1 MNAHT
6 KPMYTMF
13 LILSWGI
20 LVLMIYYEA
29 YPFWGRLGWS
39 SQLTDSLML
48 DLYRAGTLRSP
59 WSVRF
64 VCTFFTAVSVVVRS
78 GTSKASTW
86 QEILIPLLSGLV
98 LFYASPLLGNGVLY
112 LFTALGGYVLL
123 LVGAILLGRKFR
135 SYDSKLPDYWD
146 TFEQCEKCI
155 TNEYS
160 VNIPIKYQWEGK
172 LRDAYINCVSPQRG
186 CMILGTPGSGKTAA
200 IYSAFMR
207 QMIQKQY
214 SMFVYDYKF
223 PSLSTKILNELL
235 DNYDCY
241 DTKPKLYF
249 VNFDDPLHSHRF
261 NPIHPRYL
269 TDPIDSTEIAEVI
282 LKNANRENAKCEDFF
297 SLSARCYVDL
307 LIWFLKIYEGGIYCT
322 FPHLIELMGQDY
334 RDVFAVLSKYEEL
347 EVKRNTFAEAIR
359 DQALE
364 QLQGQ
369 IASARVPL
377 NRFASKTLYWTLSGD
392 DFSLDI
398 NNPEEPK
405 IICVGNNPRRQSVYG
420 TTLAMLMSQLFK
432 VINVPGKRHSA
443 VLIDELPTIYLKG
456 LDNLINTARE
466 NKVAVVIGAQDKSQL
481 VKDYDQ
487 KESDVIFNTVGNVF
501 AGAVKGST
509 AESLSK
515 SFGKT
520 EKEMTSY
527 QEGATND
534 HITYSFQ
541 QRDVLPPSKIEAL
554 SQGSFCG
561 YVADTWAQKV
571 HPKIFCGEV
580 LLAPPTRHNEKV
592 PQIVDLTREEMNAA
606 VEANYRKIHLDIVN
620 MLFKELND
628 PGPQDSEEDSEDVSG
643 ISSQPQTNL

>member
-1 MNAHT
+1 MDART

-13 LILSWGI
+13 MILSWGI
-20 LVLMIYYEA
+20 LAVMLYYEA
-29 YPFWGRLGWS
+29 YPFWARMGWRS
-39 SQLTDSLML
+39 ALTDSVML
-48 DLYRAGTLRSP
+48 DMCRTGTMRSP
-59 WSVRF
+59 WAVRF
-64 VCTFFTAVSVVVRS
+64 VCIFFTTVSVVVRS
-78 GTSKASTW
+78 GTSKTSSW
-86 QEILIPLLSGLV
+86 REILIPLIAGLV
-98 LFYASPLLGNGVLY
+98 LFNVSPLLGNGILY
-112 LFTALGGYVLL
+112 ILATFIGYILL
-123 LVGAILLGRKFR
+123 LTGAILLGRKFR

-155 TNEYS
+155 MNEYS
-160 VNIPIKYQWEGK
+160 VNIPIKYQYKGK
-172 LRDAYINCVSPQRG
+172 LRNAYINCVSPQRG

-200 IYSAFMR
+200 IYAAFIR

-214 SMFVYDYKF
+214 SLFVYDYKY
-223 PSLSTKILNELL
+223 PSLSDKILNELL

-241 DTKPKLYF
+241 DIKPKLYF
-249 VNFDDPLHSHRF
+249 VNYDDPLHSHRF

-269 TDPIDSTEIAEVI
+269 TDPVDSTEIAEVI
-282 LKNANRENAKCEDFF
+282 LKNAYRENVKGEDFF

-307 LIWFLKIYEGGIYCT
+307 LIWFLKIYNGGIYCT

-334 RDVFAVLSKYEEL
+334 RDVFAVLSNFDEL
-347 EVKRNTFAEAIR
+347 EVKRNTFADAIR

-369 IASARVPL
+369 IASACVPL

-398 NNPEEPK
+398 NNPNEPK

-432 VINVPGKRHSA
+432 VINVPGKRHCA

-481 VKDYDQ
+481 VRDYDQ

-501 AGAVKGST
+501 AGAVKGTT

-520 EKEMTSY
+520 EREMTSY
-527 QEGATND
+527 QEGASND
-534 HITYSFQ
+534 HITYSYQ
-541 QRDVLPPSKIEAL
+541 QREVLPASKIEAL

-561 YVADTWAQKV
+561 YVADTYAQKV

-580 LLAPPTRHNEKV
+580 QLAPPAKHHEKV
-592 PQIVDLTREEMNAA
+592 PQIVDLTPEKMNAA
-606 VEANYRKIHLDIVN
+606 VEANYRKIHMDIVN

-628 PGPQDSEEDSEDVSG
+628 PGTQDSDET
-643 ISSQPQTNL
+643 SSQPQTNL